1 MKIFAISD
9 LHLST
14 AVEKPMDIFGDG
26 WLGHFDKIKEDWN
39 NKVSDDDLV
48 LIGGDTSWGSN
59 LDEAESDLIQLKD
72 LKGKKIV
79 LRGNHDYWWNSLS
92 KISSRFPYLNFLQ
105 NNCYAFDGF
114 IVCGSRGWN
123 IANENSSDEDK
134 KIYER
139 ELMRLELSIKQ
150 AIDKQKNGE
159 ALIALLHYPPFEADF
174 KDTAVTKLLEQ
185 YGVSKVIYG
194 HLHGK
199 EVRVKPRYVKNGIEY
214 ILTSCDLIDFKLVE
228 VKL

>member
-14 AVEKPMDIFGDG
+14 AVEKPMNIFGDG

-48 LIGGDTSWGSN
+48 LIGGDTSWWSN
-59 LDEAESDLIQLKD
+59 LDEAEPDLIQLKD

-114 IVCGSRGWN
+114 IVC
-123 IANENSSDEDK
+123 
-134 KIYER
+134 
-139 ELMRLELSIKQ
+139 
-150 AIDKQKNGE
+150 
-159 ALIALLHYPPFEADF
+159 
-174 KDTAVTKLLEQ
+174 
-185 YGVSKVIYG
+185 
-194 HLHGK
+194 
-199 EVRVKPRYVKNGIEY
+199 
-214 ILTSCDLIDFKLVE
+214 
-228 VKL
+228 